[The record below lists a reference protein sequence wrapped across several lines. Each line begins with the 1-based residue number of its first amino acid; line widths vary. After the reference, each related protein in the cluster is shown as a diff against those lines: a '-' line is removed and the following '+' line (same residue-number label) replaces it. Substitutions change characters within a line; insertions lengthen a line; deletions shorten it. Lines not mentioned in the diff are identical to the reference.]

1 MRKMA
6 FLAAMWLLAFSVCL
20 GAAEPVKIT
29 GRSIWGDTKKKHT
42 YIDGAVKIVQGK
54 TVINTENAVIDLDR
68 KSVTLTKGVILRQS
82 EIAIQ
87 GKTLKYDLRQKVGDF
102 DGGVQL
108 ERYRVEA
115 ETGQKS
121 KEPFALTCEQLHLE
135 VDDKNFLAA
144 GNVRFTHDD
153 FNGSAASI
161 EYNDQ
166 RQEMLF
172 SGQALLKRPQKTDSD
187 GKTKD
192 PFELSSSR
200 ILLNI
205 DQKNFEASEDAVF
218 RHEEFN
224 GSADRMQYDDQ
235 LQQLTFDG
243 HAVLNRP
250 KQTAKNGKAKEPFS
264 LNCKQ
269 LQFRVETRDFT
280 ASGEVALEHSDFK
293 GTADRVEYLDQL
305 QELMFTGN
313 ARLKRPEGE
322 EIRGERIKIL
332 LNEKSFTVVK
342 GVTLSFEV
350 SEDDSPAPKRPK
362 GKPGKR

>member
-1 MRKMA
+1 MRKIA
-6 FLAAMWLLAFSVCL
+6 FFVITWLLTFSVCL
-20 GAAEPVKIT
+20 GVAEPVKIT
-29 GRSIWGDTKKKHT
+29 GKSIWGDTKKKHT

-54 TVINTENAVIDLDR
+54 TVINTENAVIDLDL

-115 ETGQKS
+115 DPGQKS
-121 KEPFALTCEQLHLE
+121 KEPFALTCDQLHLE
-135 VDDKNFLAA
+135 VDDKNFLAG

-153 FNGSAASI
+153 FNGAATSV

-166 RQEMLF
+166 RQELLF
-172 SGQALLKRPQKTDSD
+172 SGQALLKRPQKTEAD

-205 DQKNFEASEDAVF
+205 DQKNFDASEDAVF

-235 LQQLTFDG
+235 LQLLAFDG
-243 HAVLNRP
+243 HATLNRP

-264 LNCKQ
+264 LNCQQ
-269 LQFRVETRDFT
+269 LEFRVETRDFT
-280 ASGEVALEHSDFK
+280 ASGEVALEHSDFT
-293 GTADRVEYLDQL
+293 GTAERVEYLDQF
-305 QELMFTGN
+305 QELIFIGN
-313 ARLKRPEGE
+313 ARLKRPKGE
-322 EIRGERIKIL
+322 EIHGERVKIL
-332 LNEKSFTVVK
+332 MNEKSFTVVK
-342 GVTLSFEV
+342 GVNLSFEV
-350 SEDDSPAPKRPK
+350 SEDNSSAPQRPK